1 MFGKRLF
8 SVLWLSL
15 FAIMTAC
22 NRDIT
27 TTQMQHTRMD
37 TMMGG
42 SRAHLTYMVDN
53 ALLHDM
59 SIAEIHFVPHTRELS
74 GTGIARLDRMALMLD
89 TYGGTVRYETVVTDE
104 AFVQKRLDHV
114 HEYLATTGCDMSRVE
129 VKAMMSGGRGMSAV
143 KALAAEVKA
152 AEVEGAGGSAT
163 SGFVSPGF

>member
-1 MFGKRLF
+1 MFLKRLF
-8 SVLWLSL
+8 SVLLLSL

-22 NRDIT
+22 NRDVT

-37 TMMGG
+37 TTMATP
-42 SRAHLTYMVDN
+42 RAHLTYMVDN

-74 GTGIARLDRMALMLD
+74 GTGIARLDRMAMMLD
-89 TYGGTVRYETVVTDE
+89 TYGGTVRYETDITDE
-104 AFVQKRLDHV
+104 EFVQKRLDHV

-143 KALAAEVKA
+143 KALAAEDKA
-152 AEVEGAGGSAT
+152 AQAEGAGGPAT
-163 SGFVSPGF
+163 SGFAPGT

>member
-37 TMMGG
+37 TMMETP
-42 SRAHLTYMVDN
+42 RAHFTYMVDN

-74 GTGIARLDRMALMLD
+74 GTGIARLDRMAMMLD
-89 TYGGTVRYETVVTDE
+89 TYGGTVRYETDVTDE

-152 AEVEGAGGSAT
+152 AEVEGAGGPAT
-163 SGFVSPGF
+163 SGFVAPGT